1 MNYSDLRSE
10 IEAAPVITIYRH
22 TNPDCDAVGSQFG
35 LKNWIQENYP
45 DKEVY
50 ACGHDQP
57 DQGVWPRSDEV
68 KNETIISSL
77 AIVLDTGNTARIDD
91 QRYVNARR
99 IVKVD
104 HHPDRESY
112 GDASLVNETAAA
124 TCQILACFMKEC
136 TEQSVSLKTA
146 EFLYCGILT
155 DTLNFTTSNTT
166 ADTLLA
172 AGYLCQFGVRI
183 PMLARSLF
191 DKSLNGFRF
200 SAYVRNNV
208 EMYGNGIAY
217 EILSE
222 EVIRNSEMTASKARS
237 FIDELGHVKD
247 FEIWCIFTEKKENG
261 KTLYDGSLRSKTAV
275 INDIAEMFHGGGHK
289 NASGVK
295 NLTQDDIHK
304 LLVLM
309 NERIHKKN
317 A

>member
-1 MNYSDLRSE
+1 MDYSDLQAE
-10 IEAAPVITIYRH
+10 IEKASVITIYRH

-35 LKNWIQENYP
+35 LKNWIIENYP
-45 DKEVY
+45 EKEVY
-50 ACGHDQP
+50 ACGKDQP
-57 DQGVWPRSDEV
+57 DQGVWPKSDKVSDE
-68 KNETIISSL
+68 IIQSSL

-91 QRYVNARR
+91 QRYAMAKR
-99 IVKVD
+99 IIKVD
-104 HHPDRESY
+104 HHPDREPY
-112 GDASLVNETAAA
+112 GDVSLVQETAAA
-124 TCQILACFMKEC
+124 TCQILSCFMKDC
-136 TEQSVSLKTA
+136 KKQAVSRQTA
-146 EFLYCGILT
+146 EYLYCGILT
-155 DTLNFTTSNTT
+155 DTLNFTTTNTT
-166 ADTLLA
+166 ADTLMA

-183 PMLARSLF
+183 PLLARSLF

-208 EMYGNGIAY
+208 ELYGNAIAY

-222 EVIRNSEMTASKARS
+222 DVINNAGMTPSKARS

-247 FEIWCIFTEKKENG
+247 FEIWCIFTEKKNNG

-295 NLTQDDIHK
+295 NLSLDDVHK
-304 LLVLM
+304 ILDLM